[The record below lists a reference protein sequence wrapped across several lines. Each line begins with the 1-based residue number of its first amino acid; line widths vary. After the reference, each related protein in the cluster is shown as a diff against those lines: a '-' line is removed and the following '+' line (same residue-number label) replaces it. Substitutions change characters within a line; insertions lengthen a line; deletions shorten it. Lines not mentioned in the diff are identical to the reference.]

1 MSGVEIGALSILAM
15 LFLVLSGMHV
25 VAVLIV
31 VSFGSLWIM
40 RGDAGLAGRLLGQA
54 AANGIENY
62 VFGVIPLFVLMG
74 IFVSVSGIGR
84 DTFDVANAVFRRVL
98 GGLGVATVFANA
110 VFAALTG
117 VSIASAAIF
126 TRVAVPEMLRFGY
139 TARFSVGVVAGS
151 SVLGMLIPPSLL
163 FILYAILSGESIGDM
178 FLAGVLPGLLL
189 TGTYAAA
196 IVLAARYA
204 PGWVF
209 AGGVSAGAAA
219 ASLLPAEP
227 APGGGGSLLAKAA
240 PIVVLIALV
249 LGGIYGG
256 VFTPTEAGA
265 AGALAAFV
273 LAGLKR
279 SLTPGKLWR
288 IFVETGHVTA
298 SICIIIMAAAMYS
311 RMLTLSGLPAWISG
325 GIVDAGLGLH
335 GTLALYL
342 LVLLVLGC
350 ILDSASIMLI
360 TLPLFLPI
368 FEGFGVDLV
377 WFGVITVVTVEIGLL
392 TPPLGLICY
401 VLKSTLDDQ
410 KVTLQEIFRGALPF
424 AGLMAAVLVV
434 LVAVPWFSRALL

>member
-15 LFLVLSGMHV
+15 LLLVLSGMHV

-40 RGDAGLAGRLLGQA
+40 RGDAGLAGRLLGQS

-84 DTFDVANAVFRRVL
+84 DTFDVANAAFRRVL
-98 GGLGVATVFANA
+98 GGLGIATVFANA

-139 TARFSVGVVAGS
+139 TPRFSVGVVAGS

-178 FLAGVLPGLLL
+178 FLAGILPGLLL

-196 IVLAARYA
+196 IVLAARFAPEWVYA
-204 PGWVF
+204 R
-209 AGGVSAGAAA
+209 AGAAA
-219 ASLLPAEP
+219 MSGAAEP
-227 APGGGGSLLAKAA
+227 EEPGLGARVLFAKLA
-240 PIVVLIALV
+240 PIVTLIALV

-265 AGALAAFV
+265 AGALAAFA
-273 LAGLKR
+273 LAGMKR

-311 RMLTLSGLPAWISG
+311 RMLTLSGLPAAISAS
-325 GIVDAGLGLH
+325 IADAGLGLF

-342 LVLLVLGC
+342 LVLVLLGC

-368 FEGFGVDLV
+368 FEVFAVDLV
-377 WFGVITVVTVEIGLL
+377 WFGVITVVAVEIGLL

-401 VLKSTLDDQ
+401 VLKSTLDSPAI
-410 KVTLQEIFRGALPF
+410 TLQEIFRGALPF
-424 AGLMAAVLVV
+424 AGLMAVVLGI
-434 LVAVPWFSRALL
+434 LVAVPWFSLALL